1 MQSKVASLAGYKVAS
16 LAGYKVALLAGCK
29 VKYAH
34 VGEKL

>member
-16 LAGYKVALLAGCK
+16 LAGYKVASLAGCK

-34 VGEKL
+34 VGEK

>member
-16 LAGYKVALLAGCK
+16 LAGYKVASLAGCK